1 MATTFLTSSL
11 LPQAGV
17 ALGMASK
24 AHELGEQGIIVA
36 NITLMAVLIY
46 EIVGP
51 VLTKISLQ
59 KAGEIVPEG
68 KVSAREEHKKLL
80 EKKAHHAKNLK

>member
-1 MATTFLTSSL
+1 
-11 LPQAGV
+11 
-17 ALGMASK
+17 
-24 AHELGEQGIIVA
+24 
-36 NITLMAVLIY
+36 MAVLIY

-68 KVSAREEHKKLL
+68 KISAREEARKILAEKSKKI
-80 EKKAHHAKNLK
+80 KK

>member
-1 MATTFLTSSL
+1 
-11 LPQAGV
+11 
-17 ALGMASK
+17 MASK
-24 AHELGEQGIIVA
+24 AHELGEQGMIVA

-68 KVSAREEHKKLL
+68 KISAREEARKILAEKSKKIQ
-80 EKKAHHAKNLK
+80 K